1 MAIIN
6 MQTMRYINLLDRES
20 RVKTSKCFVYN
31 NTIYFAVPPEKISK
45 AIGPNA
51 NNIRRLQEQIGKKIR
66 IIKKVGNKEDAG
78 KFVQEIVAPVRFKSV
93 DINDNVVII
102 TAGSN
107 QSKASLIGRDK
118 RRLLELSKILKDLF
132 DFDLKII

>member
-1 MAIIN
+1 M
-6 MQTMRYINLLDRES
+6 LDRES

-31 NTIYFAVPPEKISK
+31 NAIIFAVPREKISK

-51 NNIRRLQEQIGKKIR
+51 SNVRNLQEKLGKRVR
-66 IIKKVGNKEDAG
+66 IIGQVENKEDAG

-93 DINDNVVII
+93 EINDNVVII

-118 RRLLELSKILKDLF
+118 RRLLELSKILKDMF